1 MPDIVAS
8 QEFINLVNEFS
19 PSYIVNIG
27 GQSLL
32 IDACS
37 SIVPVLN
44 INTVASDITMTEA
57 TALMIG
63 RQPVRADADFLSL
76 INKTT
81 NYIIP
86 GCFSFDIKKVI
97 ALIPEINYIF
107 QRTVSFLSL
116 SESSSYLGMQ
126 NDLSTIYKV
135 CDLYLNPLRRGGGT
149 SAVEAMYNKLP
160 VVSINYGDV
169 ALNTG
174 DEFCVSSYVEMEQTI
189 LK

>member
-1 MPDIVAS
+1 MLESFPYIQFENNMPDIVAS

-81 NYIIP
+81 DYIIP
-86 GCFSFDIKKVI
+86 GCFSFDIKKSNCIYTRDQLHIPKDRFVLVI
-97 ALIPEINYIF
+97 
-107 QRTVSFLSL
+107 V
-116 SESSSYLGMQ
+116 G
-126 NDLSTIYKV
+126 
-135 CDLYLNPLRRGGGT
+135 
-149 SAVEAMYNKLP
+149 KLL
-160 VVSINYGDV
+160 VFGN
-169 ALNTG
+169 A
-174 DEFCVSSYVEMEQTI
+174 E
-189 LK
+189 